1 MPDPSTESVPM
12 EVQFEVWAAIQ
23 ELADHL
29 DNERFDEF
37 LGGCSDELSYRIVTS
52 SPELGKDM
60 TFMDLE
66 GDEMETL
73 LSTVRDHVR
82 PPDKLLRHTDRP
94 SMQTLDGAKV
104 ASSTKVSIF
113 HVTGSG
119 EPKIYALGHYQ
130 DVFSLTEAG
139 PVLLARDVVLA
150 SRRFAF
156 GSHVPL

>member
-1 MPDPSTESVPM
+1 MPDPSTEPVPL

-23 ELADHL
+23 KLADHL
-29 DNERFDEF
+29 DNERFDRF
-37 LGGCSDELSYRIVTS
+37 LDGCQPNLSYRIVTT

-66 GDEMETL
+66 GDEMKTL
-73 LSTVRDHVR
+73 LSTVADHVR
-82 PPDKLLRHTDRP
+82 PPNKLLRHTDRP
-94 SMQTLDGAKV
+94 SMQALDGARV
-104 ASSTKVSIF
+104 ASNAKVSIF

-119 EPKIYALGHYQ
+119 EPNIYALGRYE

-139 PVLLARDVVLA
+139 PILLTRDVVLA
-150 SRRFAF
+150 SRRFPF